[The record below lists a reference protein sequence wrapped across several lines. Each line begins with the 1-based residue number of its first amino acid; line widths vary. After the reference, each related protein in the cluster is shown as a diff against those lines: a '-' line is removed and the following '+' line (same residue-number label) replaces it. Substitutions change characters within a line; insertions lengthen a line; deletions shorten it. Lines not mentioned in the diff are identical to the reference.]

1 MSTHTKNTRITVP
14 EIRAR
19 KGKGKIVSLTAYTKW
34 MANLIDSCSEITI
47 VGDSMGMVAYG
58 FESTLQV
65 TLDMMILHGA
75 AVMRGAKRACV
86 VIDMPFGSYQESPQQ
101 AFRNCARVLRETGAQ
116 AVKIEGGNEIVET
129 VTFLVDRGIPVMPHI
144 GLMPQHVN
152 IMGGFKVQGKQEED
166 TARLVRN
173 AKNLA
178 EAGAFSILIEG
189 TSEDAARQITEKIDI
204 PTIGIGASPAC
215 DGQVLVT
222 EDLLGLFSDYTPKF
236 VKKYA
241 DLGLQIE
248 IAVSEFSSDVKNG
261 MFPELDHC
269 FNVNK

>member
-1 MSTHTKNTRITVP
+1 MSTHIKNSRITVP

-58 FESTLQV
+58 FESTMQV

-75 AVMRGAKRACV
+75 AVMRGSKRACV

-152 IMGGFKVQGKQEED
+152 IMGGFKVQGKQEESA
-166 TARLVRN
+166 ARLVRN

-178 EAGAFSILIEG
+178 ESGAFSILIEG
-189 TSEDAARQITEKIDI
+189 TSEDVARQITEEIDI

-241 DLGLQIE
+241 ELGLQIE
-248 IAVSEFSSDVKNG
+248 IAVNEFSSDVKNG
-261 MFPELDHC
+261 VFPQLDHC